1 MTDRSDVKLW
11 QIIQAIAVVL
21 VLGFFLLQT
30 QSVLNPVLLLVL
42 LWAVM
47 FPFRGKPGHTTLLIT
62 AGVLTLIWL
71 LAATD
76 TLLAPFV
83 LAGVLAYILD
93 PLADR
98 IEARGVPRTL
108 AVIMLMVPAVGLLVV
123 AFLVVLPAAIHQ
135 LGEALQSAPVFFQR
149 LSEWIERS
157 QERLVDVDIPFVDV
171 AELQAQLRS
180 VDGAAV
186 VTFLQERQA
195 EVVSSIWTGVLGVGR
210 GLGFVLTVV
219 GYVAL
224 TPILTFYLI
233 RDWDRVTAAV
243 ASLVPERQRSEFL
256 SFAGACDGLVSS
268 YLRGQVTVAIS
279 IGLITGVGLALVG
292 FDYAATLG
300 LIVAIFSVIP
310 YLGLILSLIP
320 AIFIAL
326 VSGSVGVSLLKVAG
340 VYGVAQ
346 LVDGFFITP
355 KIVGDSV
362 GIHPVWVVL
371 ALTLGGFFFG
381 FAGLLIGVPAAA
393 VIKLLIGR
401 GLERYKASDFYD
413 GGDGAVVG

>member
-1 MTDRSDVKLW
+1 MTDRPEVTLW
-11 QIIQAIAVVL
+11 QIVQAIAVVL
-21 VLGFFLLQT
+21 VLGFFLFQA
-30 QSVLNPVLLLVL
+30 QSVLNPVLLLGL

-47 FPFRGKPGHTTLLIT
+47 IPFQGKPGHTALLMT

-83 LAGVLAYILD
+83 LAIVLAYILD

-98 IEARGVPRTL
+98 IEARGVRRSL
-108 AVIMLMVPAVGLLVV
+108 AVMMLMVPAVGLLVV
-123 AFLVVLPAAIHQ
+123 VFLIVLPAAIHQ

-149 LSEWIERS
+149 LSELIERS

-171 AELQAQLRS
+171 AQLQAQLQS
-180 VDGAAV
+180 IDGAAV

-195 EVVSSIWTGVLGVGR
+195 ALASSVWTGVLGVGR
-210 GLGFVLTVV
+210 GLGFVLTVL

-233 RDWDRVTAAV
+233 RDWDRVTATV
-243 ASLVPERQRSEFL
+243 ASLVPEKQRSEFL
-256 SFAGACDGLVSS
+256 SFAGACDELVSS
-268 YLRGQVTVAIS
+268 YLRGQVTVAMS
-279 IGLITGVGLALVG
+279 IGLITGVLLALGG

-326 VSGSVGVSLLKVAG
+326 VSGSVGVSLLKVAV

-346 LVDGFFITP
+346 LLDAVFITP

-362 GIHPVWVVL
+362 GIHPVWIVL

-381 FAGLLIGVPAAA
+381 FAGLLIGVPTAA

-401 GLERYKASDFYD
+401 GLERYKSSDFYR
-413 GGDGAVVG
+413 GGDAAAAG